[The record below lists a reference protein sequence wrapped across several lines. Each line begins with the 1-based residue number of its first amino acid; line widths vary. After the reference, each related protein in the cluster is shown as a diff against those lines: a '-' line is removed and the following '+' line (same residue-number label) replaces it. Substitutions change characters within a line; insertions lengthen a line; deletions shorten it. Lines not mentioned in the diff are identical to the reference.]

1 MDIDDKTII
10 ITDEDGTE
18 NKYNILFTFVNED
31 THLQYV
37 LFYDPND
44 EENINAMRYT
54 DDGKLEDIESDE
66 EWDMV
71 EEVLNTFQD
80 DPDAEEFLKD

>member
-1 MDIDDKTII
+1 MNIEDKEII
-10 ITDEDGTE
+10 ITDEDGTQT
-18 NKYNILFTFVNED
+18 KFNILFTFVNED
-31 THLQYV
+31 THLNYV

-44 EENINAMRYT
+44 EENISAMRYK
-54 DDGKLEDIESDE
+54 DDGTLEDIESDE

-80 DPDAEEFLKD
+80 DPEAEEFFKE